1 MLRIAPS
8 VLAADFARLG
18 EQVAEAEQA
27 GAQLIHIDVMDGRFV
42 PNISMG
48 LVVVEAIRRSTSLP
62 LDVHLMIIEPERYI
76 EAFMAAG
83 AHYLTVHAEAT
94 HHPHRAVQQIRQLG
108 GRPGL
113 ALNPGTPLA
122 ALEALLPEVELALLM
137 TVNPGFGGQR
147 FIEGSW
153 KRLEQLAR
161 LRQILNPD
169 CLIEVDGGVGEA
181 NLVALAH
188 AGVDIAVIG
197 SAVFNS
203 QASVAHNLGHFRRL
217 LETAR

>member
-62 LDVHLMIIEPERYI
+62 LDVHLMIIEPERYV

-83 AHYLTVHAEAT
+83 AQYLTVHAEAT
-94 HHPHRAVQQIRQLG
+94 YHPHRAVQQIRQLG

-122 ALEALLPEVELALLM
+122 ALEALLPELDLALLM

-153 KRLEQLAR
+153 KRLEQLDQMR
-161 LRQILNPD
+161 HTLNPA
-169 CLIEVDGGVGEA
+169 CQIEVDGGVGEA
-181 NLVALAH
+181 NLVQLAR

-197 SAVFNS
+197 SAIFNP

>member
-62 LDVHLMIIEPERYI
+62 LDVHLMIIEPERYV

-83 AHYLTVHAEAT
+83 AQYLTVHAEAT

-122 ALEALLPEVELALLM
+122 ALEALLPELDLALLM

-147 FIEGSW
+147 FIEAGH
-153 KRLEQLAR
+153 KIRRTTQ
-161 LRQILNPD
+161 LRQTLNPD

-181 NLVALAH
+181 NLVSLAR

-197 SAVFNS
+197 SAVFNA